1 MLHTDTI
8 FPGTLELLNGVM
20 EIPEFDSYLLAGGT
34 ALALQIGHRISL
46 DLDFFG
52 EKEIEADEF
61 VDLLSSLGTVRIMSR
76 SRNILILDINGIK
89 VDFVNYRYPLVKAP
103 VMEGII
109 RLSGLE
115 DIGAMKLAAITGRGR
130 KRDFIDLHFLLN
142 RFSLA
147 ALMNFYREK
156 YPDGSEFLVMRSL
169 TYFADADQDED
180 PRMLVPVNWEAVKLS
195 IINQVKRL

>member
-8 FPGTLELLNGVM
+8 FPGTLELLSRVM

-34 ALALQIGHRISL
+34 ALALQIGHRISV

-61 VDLLSSLGTVRIMSR
+61 VDQLSALGTVRIMSR

-109 RLSGLE
+109 RLSSPE

-147 ALMNFYREK
+147 AIMEFYRTK
-156 YPDGSEFLVMRSL
+156 YPSGSEFLVMRSL
-169 TYFADADQDED
+169 TYFVDADQDED
-180 PRMLVPVNWEAVKLS
+180 PRMLVPVDWEAVKAS
-195 IINQVKRL
+195 IIREVRKL